1 MKRVLCRI
9 AFGSALLCLAPA
21 ALLAAEHD
29 HRAVAADP
37 AASALTEGTV
47 TKIDRANAKVTL
59 AHGPIVNLGM
69 PGMTMAF
76 KVAEPKQL
84 DGLKEGDKVRFRA
97 EDRKGALVVVR
108 IEAAK

>member
-9 AFGSALLCLAPA
+9 ALGSALLCLAPA
-21 ALLAAEHD
+21 ALMAAEHD
-29 HRAVAADP
+29 HPAAVAP
-37 AASALTEGTV
+37 AAAALTEGTV
-47 TKIDRANAKVTL
+47 TKVDRAAGKVTL

-69 PGMTMAF
+69 PGMTMTF
-76 KVAEPKQL
+76 RVVEPKLL

-97 EDRKGALVVVR
+97 EDRQGALVVVR